1 MTTAYAC
8 LTLEFY
14 LEFATVVAGSYDI
27 QNPDEQIQIL
37 GITKVEPHEDFVLN
51 TLENDICV
59 ITLNDS
65 LTLDDQLYDL

>member
-1 MTTAYAC
+1 M
-8 LTLEFY
+8 
-14 LEFATVVAGSYDI
+14 AGSYDI

-37 GITKVEPHEDFVLN
+37 GITKVEPHEDFDLN

-65 LTLDDQLYDL
+65 LTLDDQL